1 MCGRSDP
8 AKILV
13 RKVGAARPH
22 QYGSTSRSY
31 LRIFSSFELCDSFN
45 WIYNIHTLTNPPNYQ
60 QWQEVVA

>member
-1 MCGRSDP
+1 MCGRSGH

-13 RKVGAARPH
+13 RKAGAARPH

-31 LRIFSSFELCDSFN
+31 LRIFSSLKLCDNVN
-45 WIYNIHTLTNPPNYQ
+45 WIYNIHTLTNLHNYQ